1 MNLIIVLQKI
11 CKWVGIWL
19 QMFQKWY
26 GPPRPINIS
35 DTEVDYFDSDS
46 AAYEEEEESEFCY
59 FKILILLVVFA

>member
-1 MNLIIVLQKI
+1 
-11 CKWVGIWL
+11 
-19 QMFQKWY
+19 MFQKWY